1 MTFKANPFKQE
12 IETMESLHIRISG
25 TDKHDIET
33 RAKAAHLSVSEFVRT
48 LIEKSTSEGTIGY
61 QAELAAAL
69 CNHDKIVNRIE
80 EGTVRQELVKWEKSL
95 WQTIK

>member
-1 MTFKANPFKQE
+1 
-12 IETMESLHIRISG
+12 MESLHIRISG

-69 CNHDKIVNRIE
+69 CNHAKIVNRIE
-80 EGTVRQELVKWEKSL
+80 EGAVRHELVKWEESL